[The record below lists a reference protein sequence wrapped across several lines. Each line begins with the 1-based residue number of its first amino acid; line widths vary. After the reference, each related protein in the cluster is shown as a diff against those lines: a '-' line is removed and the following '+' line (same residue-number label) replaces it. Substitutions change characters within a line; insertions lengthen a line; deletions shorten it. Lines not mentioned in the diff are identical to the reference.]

1 MSYKY
6 SFADNA
12 EYGASDVN
20 GLVSRLV
27 SSGVADVFA
36 DGVAYNASA
45 LNGIVQAVY
54 TAGVVPDNVDTL
66 KVTKQSDGVI
76 AIAPGLAFFADG
88 STITVTAAEAL
99 SYEAG
104 VKNYVYV
111 KQDLAAQNR
120 NYPACTTTA
129 PAGDYVLLAEIAADG
144 TVTDKRTY
152 AKGKVPGYQ
161 SNANV
166 CMVSEQSIYVNYD
179 VSGRTGTKNFS
190 IDMGTNN
197 YSRVFCICE
206 GNGTG
211 FDGSG
216 QLGTY
221 SLVDGSYFCVC
232 KYGGYDQISK
242 SDIIV
247 GTGGSRPFAH
257 ITFSKNGNVLN
268 WALRWEANPY
278 NHDSARYN
286 FTLVLC

>member
-36 DGVAYNASA
+36 DGASYNASA

-54 TAGVVPDNVDTL
+54 TAGVVPEGVDTL
-66 KVTKQSDGVI
+66 KVTKQSDGVVT
-76 AIAPGLAFFADG
+76 IAPGLAFFADG
-88 STITVTAAEAL
+88 STIEVTAAETL

-104 VKNYVYV
+104 VKNYVYL

-120 NYPACTTTA
+120 NYPVCASGA
-129 PAGDYVLLAEIAADG
+129 PTGDYVLLAEIAADG

-166 CMVSEQSIYVNYD
+166 CMVSEQSFSIPR
-179 VSGRTGTKNFS
+179 GEMTGTREFT

-197 YSRVFCICE
+197 YSRVFSINQSSDKRH
-206 GNGTG
+206 GHMGV
-211 FDGSG
+211 
-216 QLGTY
+216 Y
-221 SLVDGSYFCVC
+221 SLTDGSYFCTYNVG
-232 KYGGYDQISK
+232 YRAFWEAHTEYISVGSGGD
-242 SDIIV
+242 
-247 GTGGSRPFAH
+247 RPVAELRF
-257 ITFSKNGNVLN
+257 TKNGNKLKGVLS
-268 WALRWEANPY
+268 WSFGTDDKYGALF
-278 NHDSARYN
+278 D